1 MLYPFA
7 GKRPQIGARC
17 YVAPGAHLIGDVV
30 LAEGASVWFNAVLRS
45 DKRTS
50 RIEIGRHSNVQDGCV
65 MDSEEGQGVLLG
77 EEVTIGHLAIVHA
90 ATIHDRSLI
99 GMHAVILDGA
109 VVGPESFVAAGA
121 LVPPRMVV
129 PPRMLVMGTPAK
141 IIRALT
147 DEDLR
152 MLRESA
158 EDYYQRAQRYLAEGW
173 APRLG

>member
-1 MLYPFA
+1 M
-7 GKRPQIGARC
+7 R
-17 YVAPGAHLIGDVV
+17 

-50 RIEIGRHSNVQDGCV
+50 YIEIGRRSNVQDGCV
-65 MDSEEGQGVLLG
+65 MDTEEGHGVFVG

-99 GMHAVILDGA
+99 GMQAVILDGA

-129 PPRMLVMGTPAK
+129 PPRTLVMGTPAK
-141 IIRALT
+141 VIRELS

-158 EDYYQRAQRYLAEGW
+158 EDYYQRAQRYLAEDW